1 MSEKSMTLLKKMNPF
16 LSDDDVRG
24 VMQGVAAAMNKV
36 VRTGLLTR
44 CIVGAERLL
53 SSLRSLRRGGEGG
66 VVSVTSLGLEQSYLA
81 NMLASKREYVR
92 CKKKEGEKGV
102 EFEYDGRFLVF
113 EFSENIILRR
123 SQVSFVSMCM
133 SVDLI

>member
-1 MSEKSMTLLKKMNPF
+1 MNPF
-16 LSDDDVRG
+16 LSDDDVTG
-24 VMQGVAAAMNKV
+24 VTEGVAAAMNKV
-36 VRTGLLTR
+36 IRIGLLTR

-53 SSLRSLRRGGEGG
+53 SSLRSLRRGGGGGGG
-66 VVSVTSLGLEQSYLA
+66 VVSGTSLELEQSYLA

-92 CKKKEGEKGV
+92 CKKGEGEGGGEGEGEV

-123 SQVSFVSMCM
+123 SQVCVF
-133 SVDLI
+133 L